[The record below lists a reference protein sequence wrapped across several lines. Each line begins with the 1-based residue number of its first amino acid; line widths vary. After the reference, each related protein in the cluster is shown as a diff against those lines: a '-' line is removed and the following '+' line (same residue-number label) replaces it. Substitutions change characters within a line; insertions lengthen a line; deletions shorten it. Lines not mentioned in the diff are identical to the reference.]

1 MIMYNISLVEKTSYI
16 GNIDRITSNHK
27 TLKDAIG
34 ELIHLELAYKEEL
47 NDGKYYIK
55 LEKIKIEK

>member
-16 GNIDRITSNHK
+16 GDIDRITSNYK
-27 TLKDAIG
+27 TLKDAIS